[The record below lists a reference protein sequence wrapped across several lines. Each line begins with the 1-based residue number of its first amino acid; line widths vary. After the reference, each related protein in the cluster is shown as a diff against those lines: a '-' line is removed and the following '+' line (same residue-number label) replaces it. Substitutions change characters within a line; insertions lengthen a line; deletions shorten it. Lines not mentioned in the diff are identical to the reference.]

1 LSIHVALNHVTHYR
15 YDRPITLGPQIVRL
29 RPAPHCRTR
38 ILAYSL
44 SVQPAKHFINWQ
56 QDPQANY
63 LARLTFPDKTHE
75 LRIEVDLVAEMAV
88 FNPFDFF
95 LEPYAQQFPFKYE
108 AGEQRELA
116 PYLATLPLTP
126 LLADYLESIPCKSTR
141 TTARTT
147 DFLVELN
154 VRLSRDIRYLI
165 RMEPGVQAPEATL
178 ANASGSCRDS
188 SWLLAQLLRHLGLA
202 TRFVSGYLIQL
213 TADVKSLDG
222 PSGPA
227 ADFTDLHA
235 WCEVYL
241 PGAGWIGLDPTSG
254 LLAGEGHIPL
264 ACTPEPSTAAPVS
277 GLVEESKVE
286 FEHTM
291 KVERVWEAPRV
302 TKPYTEEQWAQ
313 VEGLGHEI
321 DAALAALDVRLT
333 MGGEP
338 TFVSIDDPD
347 GEEWNTA
354 ALGPD
359 KRRLSIDL
367 YKRLKEEYAPSGL
380 AHFGQGKWYPG
391 EPLPRWSLNCFWR
404 RDGEPI
410 WQTPELFADEKSN
423 LGASH
428 DTAQRFLRDVAT
440 RLGLSPTF
448 VFAAYEDAFYYMWRE
463 QRLPS
468 NVDPFESQ
476 LENAGERTRLMR
488 IFERGLDRPAGYV
501 FPVSRDTVGTRWQTG
516 PWFLRQER
524 CYLVP
529 GDSPIGLRLPLDSL
543 PWAVPG
549 DLTPMYPPDPTQTF
563 PELAPYAV
571 IRQQL
576 RESTPATP
584 GLTARGAPSSELG
597 STARGIPGTDLG
609 PTSRGTPGADLG
621 PAGTAG
627 GEGLPGAEPDA
638 AARRASVDPTRT
650 PHLRESAGWITR
662 TAMCAE
668 ARNGT
673 LYVFMPPTLR
683 LEDYLELVAA
693 IEATA
698 ASLSQPIV
706 LEGYEPPR
714 DPRLNSFRITP
725 DPGVVE
731 VNVHP
736 SANWDELVKRTT
748 HLYEQARQSRLT
760 SEKFMLDGR
769 HTGTGGGNHFVL
781 GGPTTS
787 DSPFL
792 RRPDLLR
799 SLLAYWHNH
808 PSLSYLFSGLFIGPT
823 SQAPRTDEARNDS
836 LYELELAFKELP
848 PPGQDC
854 PPWLADRVFRNLL
867 TDVTG
872 NTHRAEFCIDKL
884 YSPDGPTGRLGLL
897 ELRAF
902 EMPPHERMS
911 LTQQLL
917 LRSLVARFW
926 RTPYTPPRLARWG
939 TELHDRFMLPYFVE
953 RDFADVIEEQ
963 SAAGFPL
970 RKEWFA
976 PHFEFRFPKYGQFA
990 MPGVEI
996 ELRQA
1001 LEPWHVMGEEG
1012 APGGAVRFVDSS
1024 VERLQVKATGL
1035 APDRYVIACNG
1046 RRVPLRP
1053 TGAVG
1058 EFVAGVRYKA
1068 WQPAS
1073 SLHPTMGVDSPLTFD
1088 LVDTWMNRSL
1098 GGCQYHVMH
1107 PGGRS
1112 YATFPVN
1119 AFESESRRLARFFRM
1134 GHTPGTIMSSSRGAP
1149 PESASPD
1156 YPFTLDLRAT

>member
-15 YDRPITLGPQIVRL
+15 YDRLVSLGPQSVRL

-38 ILAYSL
+38 ILGYSL
-44 SVQPAKHFINWQ
+44 SVLPAKHFINWQ
-56 QDPQANY
+56 QDPEANY
-63 LARLTFPDKTHE
+63 LARLSFPEQTGE
-75 LRIEVDLVAEMAV
+75 LRIEVDLIAEMSV

-95 LEPYAQQFPFKYE
+95 LEPYAQHFPFNYE
-108 AGEQRELA
+108 PGEARELA
-116 PYLATLPLTP
+116 PYLTRLPVTP
-126 LLADYLESIPCKSTR
+126 RMAGYLESIARGKVSTV
-141 TTARTT
+141 
-147 DFLVELN
+147 DFLVDLN
-154 VRLSRDIRYLI
+154 MRLSRDIRYLI
-165 RMEPGVQAPEATL
+165 RMEPGVQTPEVTL
-178 ANASGSCRDS
+178 EKASGSCRDS
-188 SWLLAQLLRHLGLA
+188 SWLLAQLLRNLGLA

-213 TADVKSLDG
+213 TPDVKSLDG
-222 PSGPA
+222 PSGTT

-277 GLVEESKVE
+277 GMVGESEVE
-286 FEHTM
+286 FTHTM
-291 KVERVWEAPRV
+291 KIERVWEAPRV
-302 TKPYTEEQWAQ
+302 TKPYTDEQWAA
-313 VEGLGHEI
+313 VERLGHEI
-321 DAALAALDVRLT
+321 DVSLEALDVRLT

-338 TFVSIDDPD
+338 TFVSVDDRD

-354 ALGPD
+354 ALGPN

-367 YKRLKEEYAPSGL
+367 YERLKAEYAPGGL

-404 RDGEPI
+404 RDGEAI
-410 WQTPELFADEKSN
+410 WRNPALLSDESAS
-423 LGASH
+423 GATH
-428 DTAQRFLRDVAT
+428 DTAQHFLRTVAT

-448 VFAAYEDAFYYMWRE
+448 VFAAYEDAFYYMWKERK
-463 QRLPS
+463 LPS
-468 NVDPFESQ
+468 NVDPFESR
-476 LENAGERTRLMR
+476 LEDAGERKRLVR

-501 FPVSRDTVGTRWQTG
+501 FPVARDASGEHWQTG

-524 CYLVP
+524 CYLAP
-529 GDSPIGLRLPLDSL
+529 GDSPLGYRLPLDSL
-543 PWAVPG
+543 PWVAKG
-549 DLTPMYPPDPTQTF
+549 DYPYINPPDPTQAF
-563 PELAPYAV
+563 PPLPPRSE
-571 IRQQL
+571 IRQQVRETVVPRAPQL
-576 RESTPATP
+576 RESA
-584 GLTARGAPSSELG
+584 SE
-597 STARGIPGTDLG
+597 
-609 PTSRGTPGADLG
+609 
-621 PAGTAG
+621 
-627 GEGLPGAEPDA
+627 
-638 AARRASVDPTRT
+638 
-650 PHLRESAGWITR
+650 ITR

-668 ARNGT
+668 ARNGV
-673 LYVFMPPTLR
+673 LYIFMPPTGR
-683 LEDYLELVAA
+683 LEDYLELVTA

-698 ASLSQPIV
+698 ATLSQPIV
-706 LEGYEPPR
+706 MEGYEPPR
-714 DPRLNSFRITP
+714 DPRLNTFRVTP

-731 VNVHP
+731 VNIHP
-736 SANWDELVKRTT
+736 ASNWDELVKRTT
-748 HLYEQARQSRLT
+748 HLYEQARLSRLT

-781 GGPTTS
+781 GGATTN

-799 SLLAYWHNH
+799 SLLSYWHNH

-836 LYELELAFKELP
+836 LYELELAFAELP
-848 PPGQDC
+848 PPDQEC
-854 PPWLADRVFRNLL
+854 PPWLADRIFRNLL

-926 RTPYTPPRLARWG
+926 RTPYAPPRLARWG
-939 TELHDRFMLPYFVE
+939 TELHDRFMLPYFIQ
-953 RDFADVIEEQ
+953 RDFEDVLEEQ
-963 SAAGFPL
+963 TAAGFRL
-970 RKEWFA
+970 TRDWFQ
-976 PHFEFRFPKYGQFA
+976 PHFEFRFPRYGEFQA
-990 MPGVEI
+990 PGVEI

-1012 APGGAVRFVDSS
+1012 AIGGTVRFVDSS

-1035 APDRYVIACNG
+1035 APDRYAIACNG

-1053 TGAVG
+1053 TGNVG

-1073 SLHPTMGVDSPLTFD
+1073 ALHPTRPVDSPLSFD

-1107 PGGRS
+1107 PGGRN

-1134 GHTPGTIMSSSRGAP
+1134 GHTPGHLHAP
-1149 PESASPD
+1149 PEEPSSEF
-1156 YPFTLDLRAT
+1156 PFTLDLRAP